1 MVYMSHILFS
11 FIYFLRII
19 GLTYSRSLLSFI
31 ELHIW
36 DKALISVVL
45 LTFLPHRVYA
55 MVLLFIHTS
64 NSDFI
69 RTFNYGDAFD
79 VNTPTILI
87 YIDEQICTTQEHD
100 LPPVS
105 LENCTIIIPIN
116 QDISIISL
124 LQTIGLRFQN
134 HFVLI
139 TLRTVNNI

>member
-1 MVYMSHILFS
+1 
-11 FIYFLRII
+11 
-19 GLTYSRSLLSFI
+19 
-31 ELHIW
+31 
-36 DKALISVVL
+36 
-45 LTFLPHRVYA
+45 
-55 MVLLFIHTS
+55 MVLLFIHAP